1 MNKTDLAK
9 LDRGTLVALIFKQT
23 ASVTGAFEEWT
34 SDLTHAGNYGFW
46 LNAARRHRRVDTPR
60 HSPARLSRSAGTLI
74 NYNAL

>member
-34 SDLTHAGNYGFW
+34 SDLTHAGNDGFGSTP
-46 LNAARRHRRVDTPR
+46 LDAIVESIHPATPR
-60 HSPARLSRSAGTLI
+60 PA
-74 NYNAL
+74 